1 VGEHVPPVA
10 TLDPDL
16 SSSGETQL
24 SEALE
29 AILRETP
36 SFHVDAT
43 YNQVATAACTALL
56 RVFPSR
62 SCSILRR
69 KNGALELTASQPSAL
84 TQASPR
90 TSLERCRGLPQL
102 LTRRSPFYLD
112 RRAGRRPTGQD
123 HALDRRPA
131 LWMALGP
138 EKVAD
143 LLIVLEWRPE
153 EPPPDDRTL
162 LVAQLF
168 GDQVAIALA
177 QAARREYRDEA
188 AILHAR
194 LEASLLPRLLPTH
207 PFIDVVV
214 RSRPCERRLQI
225 GGDFELIRD
234 GPRSSPPEALRRAM
248 RRPWSA

>member
-1 VGEHVPPVA
+1 MGEHVPPIA
-10 TLDPDL
+10 TFGPDL
-16 SSSGETQL
+16 SPSGETRL

-43 YNQVATAACTALL
+43 YNEVATAACTALQ
-56 RVFPSR
+56 RVFPSQ

-69 KNGALELTASQPSAL
+69 KNGALELAASQPGAL
-84 TQASPR
+84 TKASP
-90 TSLERCRGLPQL
+90 SVGLERCRGLPRL
-102 LTRRSPFYLD
+102 LTRRSPLFLEH
-112 RRAGRRPTGQD
+112 RARRRPPGQD

-138 EKVAD
+138 EEVAD

-168 GDQVAIALA
+168 
-177 QAARREYRDEA
+177 
-188 AILHAR
+188 
-194 LEASLLPRLLPTH
+194 SL
-207 PFIDVVV
+207 
-214 RSRPCERRLQI
+214 
-225 GGDFELIRD
+225 
-234 GPRSSPPEALRRAM
+234 SSQKQR
-248 RRPWSA
+248 